1 MSRTVWV
8 DNAKA
13 IGIYL
18 IVLGHMPILPLKD
31 LIYAFHVPLFLV
43 VTGFL
48 LPINLGEMTLD
59 QLFRRYA
66 LLFLKAYLA
75 FSALSI
81 CLQVGLHLA
90 KGQPMDLISMI
101 QGGLYGVSGAE
112 RLFGHMNA
120 PLWYF
125 PFLLAS
131 LFAAV
136 LASRLP
142 ELAGWGI
149 LAIYAAL
156 GLSYDGPRLPWCLD
170 IAGIGAVFIFA
181 GHSLRTYWS
190 SLAPLVESRAALIV
204 LPILALLLIVA
215 TKVNGSANI
224 NQVRFGQSGLLFYLA
239 AFAGV
244 WTLFILSA
252 RLPATRLATSLSK
265 HTLTIFALHIYLLR
279 LVDPPFAGRIAN
291 AGFALVWSTVVLMA
305 CLALA
310 RVIDPW
316 INQWILARPARQD

>member
-101 QGGLYGVSGAE
+101 QGGAIRGQWGRTAFRPHE
-112 RLFGHMNA
+112 R
-120 PLWYF
+120 
-125 PFLLAS
+125 
-131 LFAAV
+131 
-136 LASRLP
+136 
-142 ELAGWGI
+142 
-149 LAIYAAL
+149 
-156 GLSYDGPRLPWCLD
+156 
-170 IAGIGAVFIFA
+170 
-181 GHSLRTYWS
+181 
-190 SLAPLVESRAALIV
+190 
-204 LPILALLLIVA
+204 
-215 TKVNGSANI
+215 
-224 NQVRFGQSGLLFYLA
+224 
-239 AFAGV
+239 
-244 WTLFILSA
+244 
-252 RLPATRLATSLSK
+252 
-265 HTLTIFALHIYLLR
+265 
-279 LVDPPFAGRIAN
+279 
-291 AGFALVWSTVVLMA
+291 STVVFSLPA
-305 CLALA
+305 RLALCGGSGKPFA
-310 RVIDPW
+310 
-316 INQWILARPARQD
+316 